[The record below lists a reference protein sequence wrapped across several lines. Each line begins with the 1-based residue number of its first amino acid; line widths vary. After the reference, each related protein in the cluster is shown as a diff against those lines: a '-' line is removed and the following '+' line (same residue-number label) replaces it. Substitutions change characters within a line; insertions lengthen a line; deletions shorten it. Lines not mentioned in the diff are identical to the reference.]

1 MDNRQFFLGCCAHE
15 AGLSKKVIS
24 AMPEGGLDRRPDP
37 KARTA
42 RELIG
47 HIIGHEQDL
56 VELINDGV
64 IHHRNVV
71 EFDTL
76 DQALE
81 LYDAAHAELEAKLGT
96 MSDEAWGATV
106 KMWAGDHL
114 AWEAS
119 ASEIMW
125 GFLFDQIHHRGQ
137 LSTYIRPAG
146 GKVPGI
152 YGPSADDMGHA

>member
-1 MDNRQFFLGCCAHE
+1 
-15 AGLSKKVIS
+15 
-24 AMPEGGLDRRPDP
+24 
-37 KARTA
+37 
-42 RELIG
+42 
-47 HIIGHEQDL
+47 
-56 VELINDGV
+56 
-64 IHHRNVV
+64 
-71 EFDTL
+71 
-76 DQALE
+76 
-81 LYDAAHAELEAKLGT
+81 
-96 MSDEAWGATV
+96 MSDEAWGANA

-119 ASEIMW
+119 AGEIMW

>member
-1 MDNRQFFLGCCAHE
+1 MDTRQFYMGCCAHE
-15 AGLSKKVIS
+15 ASLSKKVIA
-24 AMPEGGLDRRPDP
+24 AMPEEGLDRRPEP

-56 VELINDGV
+56 VELIDDGV

-76 DQALE
+76 EQALQ
-81 LYDAAHAELEAKLGT
+81 LYDDAHTQLEQKLGT
-96 MSDEAWGATV
+96 MSDEAWGQTA

-114 AWEAS
+114 ALESS
-119 ASEIMW
+119 AGKIMW

-152 YGPSADDMGHA
+152 YGPSADDSGHA